1 MLAFYEQIM
10 YNVITT
16 KQNIIKKNKEEL
28 HYVKEFTG

>member
-16 KQNIIKKNKEEL
+16 KQNIIKKQGGITL
-28 HYVKEFTG
+28 C